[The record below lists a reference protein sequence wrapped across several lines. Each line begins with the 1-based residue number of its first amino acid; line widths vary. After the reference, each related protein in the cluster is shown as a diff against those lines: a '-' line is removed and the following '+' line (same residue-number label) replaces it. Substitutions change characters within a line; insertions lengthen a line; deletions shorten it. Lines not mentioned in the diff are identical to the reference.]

1 MSHESSL
8 FLVKRFIENQCEK
21 YIIVWK
27 GFQVFSLINLVGSRY
42 PLQESRMLSSN
53 DTEKRKTMTKHSKRY
68 IVYIQGRPNQ
78 MKSVKIHKVG
88 SSNVLTVPH
97 EIHPKYDTF
106 DVFEGRDGAIIYLPK
121 KSNPFTDPKY
131 IAAHSGSEL
140 DEGFEVDADEFE

>member
-68 IVYIQGRPNQ
+68 IVYIQGWFIKCFN
-78 MKSVKIHKVG
+78 G
-88 SSNVLTVPH
+88 STRNSS
-97 EIHPKYDTF
+97 EI
-106 DVFEGRDGAIIYLPK
+106 
-121 KSNPFTDPKY
+121 
-131 IAAHSGSEL
+131 
-140 DEGFEVDADEFE
+140 